1 MKIYQAGIYA
11 SNFQLNG
18 SAYNRLSP
26 REKRARNEVRFI
38 LESYHYI
45 QKQSL
50 VDKLRRDKARVFLDS
65 GAYSAFTKGIAVDLD
80 AYCAYIRRNA
90 DIIEISSVL
99 DAIGDPKQTWLNQQ
113 AMEARGVRPLPCFHY
128 GEDERYLE
136 AYLEE
141 YDYISLGG
149 LVPISTPQLIMWLDR
164 IWDIYLCGADR
175 RAKVKVHAFGIT
187 NFQTLRR
194 YPWYSVDSTLWLQ
207 SAANGILILPPSG
220 KKIPVSDRSVSRH
233 KANQHASTVSI
244 IERQMVEETVN
255 RRGFEYKRME
265 SNYLSRWAFNLHAM
279 DEINQDIE
287 KERTMQD
294 NRFIKEQPNIFA

>member
-18 SAYNRLSP
+18 AAYNRLSP
-26 REKRARNEVRFI
+26 REKKARHDVRFI
-38 LESYHYI
+38 LESYHYV
-45 QKQSL
+45 QKQPL
-50 VDKLRRDKARVFLDS
+50 VDKLRRDGAKVFLDS
-65 GAYSAFTKGIAVDLD
+65 GAYSAFTQGIKVDLPR
-80 AYCAYIRRNA
+80 YCDYIKKNA
-90 DIIEISSVL
+90 DIILLASVL

-113 AMEARGVRPLPCFHY
+113 EMEKNGVKPLPCFHY

-164 IWDIYLCGADR
+164 IWDLYLVGKDR
-175 RAKVKVHAFGIT
+175 RARVKVHAFGIT

-207 SAANGILILPPSG
+207 SAANGILILPPTG

-233 KANQHASTVSI
+233 KANQHVDTVSI

-255 RRGFEYKRME
+255 RRGFEYKRMQT
-265 SNYLSRWAFNLHAM
+265 NYLSRWAFNLHAM
-279 DEINQDIE
+279 DEINFDIE
-287 KERTMQD
+287 REREQQS
-294 NRFIKEQPNIFA
+294 NKFIKDQPEIFA